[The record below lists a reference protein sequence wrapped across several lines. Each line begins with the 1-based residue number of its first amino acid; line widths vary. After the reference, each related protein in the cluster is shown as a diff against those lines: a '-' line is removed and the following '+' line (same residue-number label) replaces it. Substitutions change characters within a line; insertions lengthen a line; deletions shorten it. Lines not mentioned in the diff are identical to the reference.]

1 MHSEIR
7 EFSPTSPGV
16 RHRKAISYNLD
27 KQERNGVRKK
37 LTKAVR
43 AKRGRGSGR
52 SHGQISSRRRGGGA
66 KRLIRTIDFKRLKD
80 SIPAKVK
87 AIEYDP
93 NRNALIA
100 LICYLDG
107 EYSYIIAQKGVEVG
121 DVLQNGS
128 SAEIK
133 NGNCLPLKNIPVGT
147 IISCIEMKIAKGAQ
161 LIRSAGTS
169 AMLAGIDGDY
179 AIIRLKSGEV
189 RKVHSKCRAV
199 VGEVSNGIFNL
210 QRLGKAGASRHRG
223 KRSTVRGT
231 AMNPIDHPHGGGE
244 GRSFG
249 CHPVSPTGVP
259 TKGKR
264 TRKTKRNL
272 DLIIRRRN
280 VRRRSK

>member
-16 RHRKAISYNLD
+16 RHRKAVKYNID
-27 KQERNGVRKK
+27 KQERSGVRKK
-37 LTKAVR
+37 LTKELR
-43 AKRGRGSGR
+43 AKRGMGSGR
-52 SHGQISSRRRGGGA
+52 NNGQISSRRRGGGA
-66 KRLIRTIDFKRLKD
+66 KRLIRTIDFKRMKD
-80 SIPAKVK
+80 AIPAKVK
-87 AIEYDP
+87 SIEYDP

-100 LICYLDG
+100 LICYADG
-107 EYSYIIAQKGVEVG
+107 YYSYIIAQKGVDVG
-121 DVLQNGS
+121 DVLHNGPA
-128 SAEIK
+128 AEIK
-133 NGNCLPLKNIPVGT
+133 NGNCLPLKNIPLGS
-147 IISCIEMKIAKGAQ
+147 IISCIEMKVGKGAQ

-189 RKVHSKCRAV
+189 RKVHANCRAV
-199 VGEVSNGIFNL
+199 IGEVSNGIFNL
-210 QRLGKAGASRHRG
+210 QSLGKAGASRHKGR
-223 KRSTVRGT
+223 RSTVRGT

-249 CHPVSPTGVP
+249 RHPVSPTGVP
-259 TKGKR
+259 TKGKK

-280 VRRRSK
+280 VNRRSK